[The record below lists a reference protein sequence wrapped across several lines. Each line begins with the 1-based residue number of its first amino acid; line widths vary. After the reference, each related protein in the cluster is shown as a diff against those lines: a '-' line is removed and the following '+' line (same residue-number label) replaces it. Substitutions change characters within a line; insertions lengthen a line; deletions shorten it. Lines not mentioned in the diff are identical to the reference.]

1 MVRGFSHASL
11 ITVALLAAVGGCGER
26 DSKLRME
33 SSGSCIHRPSRS
45 ALLFGP
51 EQDVA
56 MASTA
61 IPRSDWPAADDGY
74 RLPDYSVY
82 QEFYYDTTGNRNNEQ
97 NYPRRTTWG
106 YRITGVER

>member
-1 MVRGFSHASL
+1 MTGRLSQTSL
-11 ITVALLAAVGGCGER
+11 TVATLLALTGGCNR
-26 DSKLRME
+26 DSGMRME
-33 SSGSCIHRPSRS
+33 SSGDSIARPRQS

-51 EQDVA
+51 DQDVA
-56 MASTA
+56 LMSTA
-61 IPRSDWPAADDGY
+61 IERTNWPSSDDGY

>member
-1 MVRGFSHASL
+1 MARQFIHASL
-11 ITVALLAAVGGCGER
+11 TAVALLAFAGGCDNRESR
-26 DSKLRME
+26 MRME
-33 SSGSCIHRPSRS
+33 SSGSCIDRPSRP

-56 MASTA
+56 MMSTA

>member
-1 MVRGFSHASL
+1 MTGRLSNASL
-11 ITVALLAAVGGCGER
+11 TTLAILALAGGCDDRKSGM
-26 DSKLRME
+26 RME
-33 SSGSCIHRPSRS
+33 SSGDCIRRPRQT

-51 EQDVA
+51 EHNVA
-56 MASTA
+56 MMSTA
-61 IPRSDWPAADDGY
+61 IERSEWPASDDGY

-106 YRITGVER
+106 YRVTGVER